1 MMKKIIL
8 CSIFVALLLSGCAES
23 EKMETPF
30 PSQKVVEEA
39 NDEKIIIEEPVPLT
53 QEEELEL
60 LSRKTTNEELAEN
73 EEKYINYFYIG
84 NPNCVAVLDL
94 HGIGMHQMFA
104 KIYASTN
111 YGKKWYYVTEAIMGS
126 GTVEYL
132 TNDEGLV
139 FNVSSIVTG
148 ENIKTVIS
156 KKELWGE

>member
-1 MMKKIIL
+1 MKKMFYT
-8 CSIFVALLLSGCAES
+8 IFVLLLLTGCAGQ
-23 EKMETPF
+23 EKVETPL
-30 PSQKVVEEA
+30 SIKESIEET
-39 NDEKIIIEEPVPLT
+39 DDRIIIVDDPVTMT

-60 LSRKTTNEELAEN
+60 LSKKTSGEEITKNEEN
-73 EEKYINYFYIG
+73 YIDYFYIG
-84 NPNCVAVLDL
+84 VPNCVAVLNL
-94 HGIGMHQMFA
+94 HGIGMHQMSG

-132 TNDEGLV
+132 TNDKGLV